1 MCRFFIALFFFG
13 ALPSNGLI
21 FWNAE
26 DPPANKE
33 TAPSGAYENSGWQH
47 LIRFKDFHGT
57 MISPKHFITAKHL
70 GEAGIVTRPSYF
82 SGEPGQT
89 FTVKPASRLIIE
101 DGAISTD
108 LSIFEIW
115 ETFPSYA
122 PLYSN
127 TNEPGKEF
135 VITGKGRGRGNE
147 LTRNSQVIGWE
158 WGDVTTEADRWGVS
172 DVLSTST
179 ASSGADLIYSQFD
192 ANGGPFECQATG
204 NDSGGGWFIKDG
216 STWKLAAVTFS
227 ADSNRDSNNTVG
239 DDSNFRAAMTKAR
252 GFYIGSDT
260 DGWNFIPTSNL
271 QYLNPPSYQT
281 NKDDARFYDK
291 THSYGTRISSYL
303 SEINL
308 LIQPAITH
316 AALNPSDRFQA
327 WLSGHGL
334 TANNQP
340 GDDADEDGIS
350 NLLEYYSDSDAGDFS
365 EANSP
370 FSASLQS
377 NGEMQFTLTES
388 LDLSGRALTSVIQKS
403 NDLENWSNL
412 TPVNEESNN
421 LDEASGTRTR
431 ILSHSPGSATEIFY
445 RLKVSLE
452 N

>member
-1 MCRFFIALFFFG
+1 MLLWGLAI
-13 ALPSNGLI
+13 LPAGGLI
-21 FWNAE
+21 FR
-26 DPPANKE
+26 DGLSPPENTQ
-33 TAPSGAYENSGWQH
+33 TAPTGGYEDSGWQH
-47 LIRFKDFHGT
+47 QLRYLTSHATI
-57 MISPKHFITAKHL
+57 ISPKHFITATHL
-70 GEAGIVTRPSYF
+70 GANQEQVTQQAF
-82 SGEPGQT
+82 FNGVGLQT
-89 FTVKPASRLIIE
+89 FAVKGTPVRIGDS
-101 DGAISTD
+101 D
-108 LSIFEIW
+108 LRVFEIW

-252 GFYIGSDT
+252 GFYVGSDT
-260 DGWNFIPTSNL
+260 GGWNFIPTSNF

-340 GDDADEDGIS
+340 GDDADEDRIS

-412 TPVNEESNN
+412 TTVNEESNN

-445 RLKVSLE
+445 RLKVALE